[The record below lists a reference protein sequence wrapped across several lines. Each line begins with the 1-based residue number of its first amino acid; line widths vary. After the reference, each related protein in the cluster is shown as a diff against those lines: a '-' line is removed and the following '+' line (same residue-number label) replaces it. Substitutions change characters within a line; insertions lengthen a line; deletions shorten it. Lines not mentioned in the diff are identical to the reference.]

1 MILMPNPGHWE
12 DFPGRNA
19 TKTSKVRGRE
29 EAGM

>member
-12 DFPGRNA
+12 DFPGRNV
-19 TKTSKVRGRE
+19 TKTSKARGRE